1 MIDHW
6 IKKAIYIYNIA
17 FTGNLD
23 QSIKD
28 IFICN
33 SNKNIPI
40 DEIGVISIIVG
51 IKIITNFGVSFKYLM
66 KE

>member
-1 MIDHW
+1 MIQEKKKKKNKNLMIDHW

-40 DEIGVISIIVG
+40 DEIGVSL
-51 IKIITNFGVSFKYLM
+51 KYLM

>member
-40 DEIGVISIIVG
+40 DEIGVISIIL
-51 IKIITNFGVSFKYLM
+51 IL
-66 KE
+66 

>member
-40 DEIGVISIIVG
+40 DEIGVSL
-51 IKIITNFGVSFKYLM
+51 KYLM

>member
-1 MIDHW
+1 MIQEKKKKKKNKNLMIDHW

-40 DEIGVISIIVG
+40 DEIGVISIIL
-51 IKIITNFGVSFKYLM
+51 IL
-66 KE
+66 